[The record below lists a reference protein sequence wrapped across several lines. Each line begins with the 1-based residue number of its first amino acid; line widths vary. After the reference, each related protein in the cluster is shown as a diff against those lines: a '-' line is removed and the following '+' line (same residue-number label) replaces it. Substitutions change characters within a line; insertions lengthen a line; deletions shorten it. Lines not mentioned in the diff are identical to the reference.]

1 MAVANAPAAQ
11 LQQIAQAPSTIHIPG
26 IGNVQ
31 VLNAPSQMIA
41 PAQVATQQALQQD
54 PNDPNKWHV
63 VQVATAQTPQINPV
77 AQFLNCGSTAMAVS
91 STDQQQNIVS
101 NGQTNG
107 VAAVASSAT
116 ATAAATTTAQGASA
130 SGQPQKTRLR
140 RVACTCPNCKDGDR
154 TRSKYDHIQFN
165 QIFIEI

>member
-1 MAVANAPAAQ
+1 MNYLTFQIPNNVAVANAPAAQ
-11 LQQIAQAPSTIHIPG
+11 LQQITTAPSTIHIPG

-77 AQFLNCGSTAMAVS
+77 AQFLNCSTAVAVN

-107 VAAVASSAT
+107 IAAVASGTT
-116 ATAAATTTAQGASA
+116 ATAAAATTTVQGASA

-154 TRSKYDHIQFN
+154 TRSK
-165 QIFIEI
+165 